1 MKNAIIE
8 ALKTFS
14 RTHLIIIAGFVV
26 LSVAYMSPILDGKV
40 LSQSD
45 MTQYQGIKQE
55 LSKYHEETGEFSQ
68 WTNSQFNGMPAFH
81 VGPTGARQT
90 VFSYISKVLRLGLSY
105 NSPISTLL
113 LYLLCFY
120 ILMLSLRLSPWV
132 SAIGAI
138 AFALSSYNIIILE
151 VGHINKA
158 YAIAFMP
165 LVIAGILNTYR
176 GKYLLGGFLFVLGL
190 GLELGSNHL
199 QITYYLLLI
208 SLLIVLT
215 KLFFAIREKVLPK
228 FLKASVVLIVA
239 AILALL
245 PNFSTLWV
253 NYEITKQSLRG
264 KPELTMGKENQ
275 TSGLDIDYA
284 LGWSYGKAETF
295 SLMIP
300 NMTGGKTGA
309 LGSNEKAMEKVS
321 PQFKESIAGQNQ
333 YWGAKATT
341 SGDNYSGAIVV
352 FFFVLGLLLI
362 RGPMRWWIILSS
374 LLSILLA
381 WGHNFPAL
389 SHFFLEHVPFYNKF
403 RTVEMTLVIVCF
415 NIPLLAFIMV
425 NRFLKEP
432 ELILNNKKQI
442 LIAFGLTGGLSLIFA
457 LFPGIFSF
465 YSSQEQQIFNQQL
478 AGANAQYAGQFRQFM
493 SELEAARIYIFRYD
507 ALRSF
512 LLISVAFILTW
523 FFATKK
529 LKLAWFLAGLA
540 LLITAEMWIIDRRFL
555 NEDNFVTKKQQR
567 TTIAAS
573 TADELILQDPDIH
586 YKVANLTRSTWQ
598 DGVTSYHHKSIG
610 GYHAVKLRRYQ
621 DLIEGY
627 LSPGLQNI
635 IGVLNS
641 RPTSAQLDSVLA
653 AQQVLNM
660 INTKYF
666 ILNPASQPLMNPS
679 AMGHGW
685 LVEDF
690 KVVPDADQEYLS
702 LASTDLR
709 KVAVVDERFADLLSD
724 DMKHGTGGGSVV
736 LSEYKPNHMTYQIS
750 AEQKSLAVFSEVY
763 YEGGWHAYVDGEAV
777 PHLRANYLL
786 RALPVEPGNHT
797 VEFKFVFRPF
807 ELGETI
813 SLTGSIL
820 VLLLLLG
827 GIAFQIYSSVI
838 KKPE

>member
-1 MKNAIIE
+1 MKKALIE
-8 ALKTFS
+8 TLKKFS
-14 RTHLIIIAGFVV
+14 KTHLIIIAGF
-26 LSVAYMSPILDGKV
+26 LALTVAYMSPVLDGKV

-45 MTQYQGIKQE
+45 VTQYLGIKQE
-55 LSKYHEETGEFSQ
+55 LTKYHEETGEYSQ

-90 VFSYISKVLRLGLSY
+90 VFSYISKTLRLGFSY
-105 NSPISTLL
+105 GSPIATLF
-113 LYLLCFY
+113 LYLICFY
-120 ILMLSLRLSPWV
+120 ILMLSLGLSPWV
-132 SAIGAI
+132 GAIGAI
-138 AFALSSYNIIILE
+138 AFALSSYNIVILE

-165 LVIAGILNTYR
+165 LVIAGILNSYR
-176 GKYLLGGFLFVLGL
+176 GKYVLGGILFVLGL

-208 SLLIVLT
+208 SLIIVGT
-215 KLFFAIREKVLPK
+215 KFVFALREKTLPK
-228 FLKASVVLIVA
+228 FIKASVVLVVA

-264 KPELTMGKENQ
+264 KPELTIGKENQ

-284 LGWSYGKAETF
+284 LAWSYGRAETF

-300 NMTGGKTGA
+300 NMTGGATGA
-309 LGSNEKAMEKVS
+309 IGSNERAMEKVS
-321 PQFKESIAGQNQ
+321 PQFKETIAGQNQ

-362 RGPMRWWIILSS
+362 RGPMRWWIIISS

-381 WGHNFPAL
+381 WGNNFL
-389 SHFFLEHVPFYNKF
+389 GFSEFFLEYVPFYNKF
-403 RTVEMTLVIVCF
+403 RTVEMTLVMVCF
-415 NIPLLAFIMV
+415 NIPLLAFLMV
-425 NRFLKEP
+425 DRFLKEP
-432 ELILNNKKQI
+432 DLIVNNKKQI
-442 LIAFGLTGGLSLIFA
+442 LIAFGLTGGLSLLFF
-457 LFPGIFSF
+457 LFPQIFSF
-465 YSSQEQQIFNQQL
+465 FSNQEQQIFGQQL

-493 SELEAARIYIFRYD
+493 DELEAARISIFRYD
-507 ALRSF
+507 AMRSF
-512 LLISVAFILTW
+512 LLITVAFGLTW
-523 FFATKK
+523 YYATKK
-529 LKLAWFLAGLA
+529 VKLTWFLAGLA
-540 LLITAEMWIIDRRFL
+540 LLITAEMWMVDRRFL
-555 NEDNFVTKKQQR
+555 DKDNFITEKQQK
-567 TTIAAS
+567 TTIAAT
-573 TADELILQDPDIH
+573 TADNLILQDPDIH
-586 YKVANLTRSTWQ
+586 FKVVNLTKSPWQ
-598 DGVTSYHHKSIG
+598 EGTTSYHHKSIG

-621 DLIEGY
+621 DMIEGY

-635 IGVLNS
+635 IGALNS
-641 RPTSAQLDSVLA
+641 RPTTAKLDSVLT

-666 ILNPASQPLMNPS
+666 ILNPDSQPLMNSS

-685 LVEDF
+685 LVKDF
-690 KVVPDADQEYLS
+690 KVVPDPDQEYLS
-702 LASTDLR
+702 LAKTDLR
-709 KVAVVDERFADLLSD
+709 QVAVVDERFSDLLSQ
-724 DMKHGTGGGSVV
+724 DMKHDSVQGKV
-736 LSEYKPNHMTYQIS
+736 ELTSYIPNHMTYQVS
-750 AEQKSLAVFSEVY
+750 TDQKALAVFSEMY
-763 YEGGWHAYVDGEAV
+763 YEGGWHAYIDGEAV
-777 PHLRANYLL
+777 PHLRANYIL
-786 RALPVEPGNHT
+786 RAIPVEPGTHT

-813 SLTGSIL
+813 SLSGSIL

-827 GIAFQIYSSVI
+827 GIAFQLYTSVI